1 MPKSQFWNKQ
11 ICLPYVEFKAAY
23 SRKKIQKALRLK
35 TSNELDSVSSSVLYV
50 HSTFFF
56 LSILFYLNLLFLF
69 YMVIIHF
76 CVCLIKWQ
84 AGPSG

>member
-1 MPKSQFWNKQ
+1 MLNLK
-11 ICLPYVEFKAAY
+11 LHTAE
-23 SRKKIQKALRLK
+23 KKIQKALRLK

-56 LSILFYLNLLFLF
+56 VYTVLFKPSFLF